1 VAGSTLLR
9 LSPHLHYLLRMF
21 GHLLRMFGHLLL
33 VAGSTL
39 LRLSPHLH
47 YLLRMFG
54 HLLRMFGHLLLVAGS
69 TLLRL
74 SPHLHYL
81 LRMFGHL
88 LLVAGESLVS
98 PLHIAL
104 DSLAKL
110 PDFAPELGN
119 LFQQLGKLIPPRE
132 TFGQDAFNSGGNL
145 RVGPQEFGQY
155 IDNVIAYLTQV
166 LFVKHR
172 VVPLR
177 RPADFLFCH
186 AATNSCFI
194 KHTIPLSKMQWEQ
207 PMAIAKSPEAQFSAQ
222 P

>member
-1 VAGSTLLR
+1 
-9 LSPHLHYLLRMF
+9 
-21 GHLLRMFGHLLL
+21 MFGHLLL

-54 HLLRMFGHLLLVAGS
+54 H
-69 TLLRL
+69 
-74 SPHLHYL
+74 L